1 MGIWFFI
8 ELEQMVLM
16 VRMKKSIVDWWRDRR
31 TNNPLVENTKHVR
44 K

>member
-16 VRMKKSIVDWWRDRR
+16 VIMKKPIVDWWRR
-31 TNNPLVENTKHVR
+31 
-44 K
+44 

>member
-31 TNNPLVENTKHVR
+31 TNIPLVENTKHVR